1 MNIEKIEDYIIENK
15 DKLPLSYND
24 LIIVRKNK
32 PGKKHAEERRTEMLF
47 ENLEFYKKISRF

>member
-1 MNIEKIEDYIIENK
+1 MKAKKIENYIIKNK

-24 LIIVRKNK
+24 LILVKKSKANK
-32 PGKKHAEERRTEMLF
+32 IDVKEKHAKTLF